1 MKYIL
6 ILLLPLFLSACGT
19 VRQPTFKLLSMN
31 QPEPLTTNNR
41 CSMKLLFQGVSND
54 QLEFF
59 ISIKNNSTDTMQVD
73 PSSFR
78 YIPVYHKKSV
88 ITDSLHRTGIQ
99 CIDPQKAITSLQL
112 ERDSLPKE
120 NNPYSLRHKDTKTI
134 AREGIITGT
143 VALLL
148 GQKVEDLEAQRKN
161 DESEWYER
169 QIMRIR
175 EVNSELDFFQNKAL
189 KSTALLPNGET
200 EGLIRFPMLRE
211 ADEIQ
216 IEMPRQ
222 YMIQPFR
229 YKQAYI
235 KELPLK

>member
-1 MKYIL
+1 MKYI
-6 ILLLPLFLSACGT
+6 IIILLPLFLSACGT
-19 VRQPTFKLLSMN
+19 VRQSTFKLLSID
-31 QPEPLTTNNR
+31 QTEPFITNNQ
-41 CSMKLLFQGVSND
+41 CSIKLLFEGVTNE

-59 ISIKNNSTDTMQVD
+59 ISIKNNSTDTIQID

-78 YIPVYHKKSV
+78 YIPIYHKKSA

-99 CIDPQKAITSLQL
+99 CIDPQKAITELQL
-112 ERDSLPKE
+112 ERDSLPKK
-120 NNPYSLRHKDTKTI
+120 NNPYSLRYKDTKTI

-148 GQKVEDLEAQRKN
+148 GQKVEDLEAQRED
-161 DESEWYER
+161 DEREWYEK
-169 QIMRIR
+169 QIMRMR

-189 KSTALLPNGET
+189 KPTVLLPNGET

-216 IEMPRQ
+216 IAMPSQ
-222 YMIQPFR
+222 YMIQPIR